1 MSDLSRCISL
11 TVGVLVVAVPA
22 PWDEQ
27 TVRPYRV
34 GMLIE
39 PVAGWAT
46 WRENLEREASTMCG
60 LDPNWHDI
68 QYQKAGGTIERL
80 RERFPFLPEHQT
92 SIGRASL
99 EFRRGLREGP
109 YEAIVTNSVVSALFS
124 RHFRATPTLYAVD
137 STQEQIDEMEAY
149 GVTEHSSL
157 MRKLTLR
164 LRRRLFEAT
173 MLIVATSR
181 WAKAGMVEAYGVPE
195 DKVVVVPF
203 GADVRY
209 WLPPSDPAV
218 RAVSPRQVLFVGGD
232 FRRKGGE
239 LLLDWFR
246 QRPADGVELHVVTKE
261 PVEPIPGV
269 VVHDDIG
276 PYSPKL
282 LALYQQA
289 DVFVLPSLAEAFGIA
304 TVEAMGCEL
313 PVVVSD
319 AGGTADIVDPGVNGF
334 ITKAG
339 DGRELASALETL
351 LADADLRASMGRH
364 GRRIAVERFGLD
376 RTARVTLDL
385 LADLA
390 ATGRRTGVSQSRR

>member
-1 MSDLSRCISL
+1 
-11 TVGVLVVAVPA
+11 VAVDDA
-22 PWDEQ
+22 GEDE
-27 TVRPYRV
+27 RLSPYRL

-46 WRENLEREASTMCG
+46 WRQNLERVAQTMPD
-60 LDPNWHDI
+60 LEPIWHDVE
-68 QYQKAGGTIERL
+68 YQKPGGTIERL
-80 RERFPFLPEHQT
+80 RERLPFLPEHQT
-92 SIGRASL
+92 SIGRAAL
-99 EFRRGLREGP
+99 EFRRGLGDGP
-109 YEAIVTNSVVSALFS
+109 YDAIITNSVVSALFS
-124 RHFRATPTLYAVD
+124 RRLRATPTLYAVD

-149 GVTEHSSL
+149 GVTEHSPL
-157 MRKLTLR
+157 MQRLTLR
-164 LRRRLFEAT
+164 LRCRLFEAT
-173 MLIVATSR
+173 MMIVATSR
-181 WAKAGMVEAYGVPE
+181 WAKAGMVDAYGLPE
-195 DKVVVVPF
+195 DKIVVVPF
-203 GADVRY
+203 GADVTY
-209 WLPPSDPAV
+209 WRPADDPAV
-218 RAVSPRQVLFVGGD
+218 RGASSRKVIFVGGD

-246 QRPADGVELHVVTKE
+246 QRPQDGVELHIVTRD
-261 PVEPIPGV
+261 PVEPTPGV

-282 LALYQQA
+282 LELYQQS

-339 DGRELASALETL
+339 DGRELGSALEAL
-351 LADADLRASMGRH
+351 LADADRRAAMGRQ
-364 GRRIAVERFGLD
+364 GRRIAEERFGLD

-385 LADLA
+385 LSDLA
-390 ATGRRTGVSQSRR
+390 AAGRRPSDR